1 MTLYEYLVKTY
12 QVNEPI
18 FSSEIVV
25 DGISDVNVRRQ
36 LKKLTDE
43 GVIKR
48 YDTGIYYLPTKSIFK
63 SGSQLSPEKV
73 IEGKYLKDKGEL
85 CGYISGLIF
94 FNQLGLT
101 TQVPMQYEVV
111 SNKATSDYREASLA
125 KARVIIRKPKVS
137 VTKDNYK
144 ILQFLDMIKDIDEY
158 AEVSGSELSDRLI
171 SYMKE
176 LQMRFSQLEPY
187 LQYYP
192 DKIYKNMYKAGI
204 LNGISA

>member
-1 MTLYEYLVKTY
+1 MTLYEYLVRTY
-12 QVNEPI
+12 QANEPI

-43 GVIKR
+43 GAIKR

-125 KARVIIRKPKVS
+125 KARVIIRKTKVS

-144 ILQFLDMIKDIDEY
+144 ILQFLDMVKDIDEY

-171 SYMKE
+171 AYMKE
-176 LQMRFSQLEPY
+176 LQLRFSQLEPY

>member
-1 MTLYEYLVKTY
+1 MTLYEYLVRTY
-12 QVNEPI
+12 QANEPI

-43 GVIKR
+43 GAIKR

-144 ILQFLDMIKDIDEY
+144 ILQFLDMVKDIDEY

-171 SYMKE
+171 AYMKE
-176 LQMRFSQLEPY
+176 LQLRFSQLEPY

>member
-1 MTLYEYLVKTY
+1 MTLYEYLVRTY

>member
-36 LKKLTDE
+36 LKKLTGE

>member
-1 MTLYEYLVKTY
+1 MTLYEYLVRTY

-158 AEVSGSELSDRLI
+158 AEVSGSEISDRLI